1 MTSHSNRA
9 QLQGYATEPV
19 FYYRVAWL
27 GTNTGHGMTHA
38 TPTPMVLVGEASSGG
53 KRVAESIENTLNRLF
68 RRLHHTHNF
77 EAAWRSWRAQYSL
90 NDQAFLRT
98 VLEDT
103 EANALELINNN
114 AQYSRYSAEYMPET
128 KFWVCIETT
137 DGMQPVPGLVVWDR
151 PDQYMV
157 SLEVEEDLRMLQG
170 ELQDCLKME
179 DWSENEWDGWK
190 ARFSLDPSSAKSE
203 LVSRLHRRVSL
214 LTASPSGTYKHC
226 TLIYMSNQEGLD
238 KVSKEREQELARQP
252 QHSPQDRYRMTYY

>member
-1 MTSHSNRA
+1 MSSSLDHRKQFAVMGSISTLDISGLALSMTVS
-9 QLQGYATEPV
+9 
-19 FYYRVAWL
+19 
-27 GTNTGHGMTHA
+27 
-38 TPTPMVLVGEASSGG
+38 
-53 KRVAESIENTLNRLF
+53 
-68 RRLHHTHNF
+68 
-77 EAAWRSWRAQYSL
+77 
-90 NDQAFLRT
+90 
-98 VLEDT
+98 
-103 EANALELINNN
+103 
-114 AQYSRYSAEYMPET
+114 
-128 KFWVCIETT
+128 
-137 DGMQPVPGLVVWDR
+137 

-238 KVSKEREQELARQP
+238 RVSKEREQELARQP